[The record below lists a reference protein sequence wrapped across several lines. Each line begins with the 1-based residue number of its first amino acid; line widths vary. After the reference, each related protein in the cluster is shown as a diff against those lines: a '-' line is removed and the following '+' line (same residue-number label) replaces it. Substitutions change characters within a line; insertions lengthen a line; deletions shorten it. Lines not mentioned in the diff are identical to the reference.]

1 MSLGLQKQCC
11 ISARECITPQKLYFW
26 DIIFLII
33 RTVVHSANTQYN
45 LLYVLS
51 KIFFH
56 FFFNFLAERNQ
67 FYTKG
72 PWTFRLF
79 LSTGFCKDKCYRSYF
94 VVVTFLTE
102 IQNQLEIHHLF
113 KIWMVIFTTVQEFW
127 KKWMVKTTTVQ

>member
-1 MSLGLQKQCC
+1 MPIMIICRIVSGIAETMLHQCKRMHYTTKVVFLG
-11 ISARECITPQKLYFW
+11 YY
-26 DIIFLII
+26 FLII

-113 KIWMVIFTTVQEFW
+113 KIWMVIFTTVQEF
-127 KKWMVKTTTVQ
+127 